1 MADMLD
7 YLDWRGDISFSA
19 DPFNEVDNLILCE
32 LAYVDFAGIVPGL
45 PEAGEKSETE
55 SIGITEVC
63 RRYWEMHTEEE
74 VLNSSTLFKMAPF
87 LLKKLCSGT
96 RFSHMRLTGFVNHIS
111 ASRDEQ
117 MCAVTCLLDDD
128 TAFVSYRG
136 TDDTL
141 VGWKEDFTF
150 SYKPVTGGQ
159 RSAVDY
165 LNRSAAANS
174 LPLRIGGHSKGGNFA
189 VYAASFCDDKIRDRI
204 TDVFTNDGPGFLEEV
219 TESDRFKQILPKV
232 HSFVPEESLFG
243 QLLGVSYYHKIVKSS
258 EKGIMQHDAMS
269 WKILRNHFEEA
280 EDVTQASILLKTS
293 LSSWINGM
301 SMVERYEL
309 VQTFFSLFEDA
320 GIKNLSELTE
330 AQSRAIPELVRTYR
344 YMDGED
350 KRLIRDAVGRLLRS
364 GAESFSEELQ
374 EKIRTFHKKG
384 AVASALK

>member
-1 MADMLD
+1 M
-7 YLDWRGDISFSA
+7 
-19 DPFNEVDNLILCE
+19 
-32 LAYVDFAGIVPGL
+32 
-45 PEAGEKSETE
+45 
-55 SIGITEVC
+55 
-63 RRYWEMHTEEE
+63 
-74 VLNSSTLFKMAPF
+74 
-87 LLKKLCSGT
+87 
-96 RFSHMRLTGFVNHIS
+96 
-111 ASRDEQ
+111 
-117 MCAVTCLLDDD
+117 
-128 TAFVSYRG
+128 
-136 TDDTL
+136 
-141 VGWKEDFTF
+141 
-150 SYKPVTGGQ
+150 TGGQ